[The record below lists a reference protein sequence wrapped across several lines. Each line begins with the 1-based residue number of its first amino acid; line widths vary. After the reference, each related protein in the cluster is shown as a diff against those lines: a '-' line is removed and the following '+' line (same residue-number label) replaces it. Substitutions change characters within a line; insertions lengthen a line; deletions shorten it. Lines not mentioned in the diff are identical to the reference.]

1 MFITKKGLQRKIEEA
16 VREERDRIDQ
26 RMWMDDR
33 MRSMAD
39 DLANMRQQY
48 HRTFLSMENRIR
60 KLEGKPELEDSNER
74 VYASRF

>member
-16 VREERDRIDQ
+16 VREERDRLDQ

-33 MRSMAD
+33 MRSLAD
-39 DLANMRQQY
+39 DLSNMRQQY
-48 HRTFLSMENRIR
+48 HRTFLAVENRIR
-60 KLEGKPELEDSNER
+60 KLEGKPELEDCNER

>member
-33 MRSMAD
+33 MRCLAD
-39 DLANMRQQY
+39 DLSNMRQQY
-48 HRTFLSMENRIR
+48 HRTFRAMENRVR
-60 KLEGKPELEDSNER
+60 KLEGKPELEDCDER